1 MNIYIGVHVPCNL
14 INGYMYTHSYA
25 VLIHLTWLL
34 SFGKYR
40 AVPGKHGNSNPPLP
54 RAHSATQT
62 YTCTVIGDV
71 NYRPYT
77 FVIVPFNGSN
87 LEQSQCR
94 LQHEHSSLQ
103 SVFQH
108 ILFRCQTV
116 LHVPRNELLYHQRFQ
131 WHMMQHHNKHCNL
144 FEFMTKHHQEIFV
157 FLFRK
162 MFEHHKE
169 FQVSKEYP
177 KANYSLYPNKY
188 AWVWDISVDNIK
200 KYGCIKH

>member
-1 MNIYIGVHVPCNL
+1 MWSLTLCDRLSWPECFPCIRKIGFQTPVNPDRPISFKQVAAVPLPNARQQVWMSWVPCFLMYIYIGVHVPCNL

-25 VLIHLTWLL
+25 ALIHLTWLL
-34 SFGKYR
+34 SLENIELSR
-40 AVPGKHGNSNPPLP
+40 GNTETQPPPPLP

-62 YTCTVIGDV
+62 YRCTVIDDV

-131 WHMMQHHNKHCNL
+131 WHMM
-144 FEFMTKHHQEIFV
+144 
-157 FLFRK
+157 
-162 MFEHHKE
+162 
-169 FQVSKEYP
+169 
-177 KANYSLYPNKY
+177 
-188 AWVWDISVDNIK
+188 
-200 KYGCIKH
+200 